1 MTSLRGLIP
10 PLLGLSVLA
19 AMIFQ
24 ASPQFGGPAAD
35 AMPPVTPAPAAPGI
49 VAEARVTTYPGA
61 EVVVGSDLAGTI
73 LQLPVQEKD
82 RVRKGQ
88 IVAELR
94 ADDTRAAIDEA
105 RARWQ
110 EAEADVRF
118 FELEVQR
125 ADKLWQ
131 DKLGSRQAAERAAHD
146 LAAARARRESAGAD
160 SRRLRAVLDKAQIA
174 APIGGVVLERHA
186 QPGETVKEGA
196 PLVTIANLERR
207 RIEAE
212 VDEFDAGRVA
222 VGMPVA
228 ISAEGYDDLS
238 WRGRV
243 EEIPDRVV
251 LRRIRPQDPARP
263 TDTRVL
269 PVKIAFEEETPLK
282 LGQRVEVR
290 IGTRDSPDR

>member
-1 MTSLRGLIP
+1 
-10 PLLGLSVLA
+10 
-19 AMIFQ
+19 MIFQ
-24 ASPQFGGPAAD
+24 ASPRLGGPAAD
-35 AMPPVTPAPAAPGI
+35 ALPPVAPAPEAASI

-82 RVRKGQ
+82 RVHKGQ

-105 RARWQ
+105 LARRQ
-110 EAEADVRF
+110 EAETDVRF

-125 ADKLWQ
+125 AEKLWQ
-131 DKLGSRQAAERAAHD
+131 DRLGSRQAADRAAHD

-160 SRRLRAVLDKAQIA
+160 IRRLRSILAKAQIV
-174 APIGGVVLERHA
+174 APIGGVILERHA

-196 PLVTIANLERR
+196 PLLTIANLQRR

-228 ISAEGYDDLS
+228 IRAEGYDDLS

-251 LRRIRPQDPARP
+251 LRRIKPQDPARP

-290 IGTRDSPDR
+290 ISAREISRR